1 MTNAEIVSSAKA
13 AEEIAQQATI
23 AVLRSEY
30 NALMREHPKY
40 LLFLLALVNSENEKT
55 AMVAIEAV
63 HNLLWP
69 FRGQPIVNQL
79 EINQDYSMTADRMQ
93 VCGLFLCLDKVWLMT
108 DHKWDKCMH
117 DSRTCEV

>member
-1 MTNAEIVSSAKA
+1 MNAEIVSSAKA

-108 DHKWDKCMH
+108 GHKWDKCMH